1 MIRHTVAFKLIH
13 PRNSHEEKVFLGAIV
28 KLAAIPGVQ
37 NLKLMKQTSKK
48 NNFNYGLSMEFENA
62 VAYEDY
68 NRHPDHVA
76 FVKTRWLPE
85 VIDFLELDYEKLV

>member
-37 NLKLMKQTSKK
+37 NLELLRQTSKK
-48 NNFNYGLSMEFENA
+48 NNFQLRSFNGVRKCKSL
-62 VAYEDY
+62 
-68 NRHPDHVA
+68 
-76 FVKTRWLPE
+76 
-85 VIDFLELDYEKLV
+85 